1 MITLTITDAEDSATF
16 ATFSVPVVS
25 QPVIAETDVQTIDV
39 NISTYFTGSKRSFEF
54 NLGFQSKESYAILE
68 GFRDRQYSLMK
79 YPQITITGDENINV
93 TNMTAKMTLSPQNI
107 IDNCGNV
114 EDCVVTFRES
124 RQML

>member
-16 ATFSVPVVS
+16 ATFVAPVVAK
-25 QPVIAETDVQTIDV
+25 PIIAETDVETIDV
-39 NISTYFTGSKRSFEF
+39 NISTYFTGSKRTLEF
-54 NLGFQSKESYAILE
+54 NLGFQSRETYSILE
-68 GFRDRQYSLMK
+68 GFRDRQYTLMK
-79 YPQITITGDENINV
+79 YPTITVTGDDNINV

-114 EDCVVTFRES
+114 QDCVVTFRES